1 MNMRAISLGI
11 SAVGLAGAITASA
24 QVVVRG
30 NESPDKS
37 ATSSEVIISTP
48 DRDIGPFIEET
59 KSTKVNTTT
68 ERTES
73 VTRARQNDGSYFDW
87 MRSTTTQKEVSPNS
101 IVSTTDVVEKDRQ
114 GQDHVARHT
123 DETISK
129 SATGASTQTKVY
141 TPNSSGNLVLN
152 RVVEWTSVKE
162 GNGAVNTT
170 SSERV
175 ADINGNLILQKQVE
189 EVVVDRGPNEK
200 VVTTKTKTVDHLS
213 GQVAVTSEKTTSI
226 TTQGGTK

>member
-48 DRDIGPFIEET
+48 DRDIVPFIEET

-73 VTRARQNDGSYFDW
+73 VTRARQNDGSYSDW
-87 MRSTTTQKEVSPNS
+87 MRGRTTKKEVSPNS

-114 GQDHVARHT
+114 AQDHVSPPPTR
-123 DETISK
+123 S
-129 SATGASTQTKVY
+129 
-141 TPNSSGNLVLN
+141 
-152 RVVEWTSVKE
+152 R
-162 GNGAVNTT
+162 
-170 SSERV
+170 
-175 ADINGNLILQKQVE
+175 
-189 EVVVDRGPNEK
+189 
-200 VVTTKTKTVDHLS
+200 
-213 GQVAVTSEKTTSI
+213 
-226 TTQGGTK
+226 